1 MRALQWD
8 IRTVPPSDIVKLVA
22 VDGILRGYGYG
33 PGTSMMFGTPMGDI
47 TVENGQWVVVD
58 DERFITVLDEC
69 GMARVS
75 TEGADVYIDTCTLP
89 EGHDGGHNW
98 PGEDA

>member
-8 IRTVPPSDIVKLVA
+8 IHTVPSSDIVRLVA

-47 TVENGQWVVVD
+47 TVENEQWVVRHD
-58 DERFITVLDEC
+58 DGRIEVLNEKPDEAEIFD
-69 GMARVS
+69 ARS
-75 TEGADVYIDTCTLP
+75 YLKEIQS
-89 EGHDGGHNW
+89 
-98 PGEDA
+98 